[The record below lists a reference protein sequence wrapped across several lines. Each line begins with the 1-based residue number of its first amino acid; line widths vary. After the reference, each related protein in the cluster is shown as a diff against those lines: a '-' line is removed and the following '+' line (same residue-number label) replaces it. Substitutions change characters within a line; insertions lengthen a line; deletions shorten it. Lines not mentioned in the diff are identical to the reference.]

1 MEICFAVRHT
11 HGYKKIVEGFFQ
23 NKLLK
28 KVHCHSGPA
37 SNIYLV
43 AAGQI
48 SVGFAGVEL
57 WFSANSAGSFT
68 QICFA
73 PKDLRLAWLLSMTR
87 IFGLLQAVKYFHDNM
102 QIHRDL
108 KAGNILLSLDARV
121 SWICFFLG
129 WIKWL
134 RRRPLIEWWFQTLF
148 IFTPTWGNDPIF
160 LNIFQKGWNHQLV
173 EKVPLDKSWFNKMH
187 NDRTSAT
194 EEVQQAWTS

>member
-121 SWICFFLG
+121 SWICVFFGLD
-129 WIKWL
+129 
-134 RRRPLIEWWFQTLF
+134 QM
-148 IFTPTWGNDPIF
+148 
-160 LNIFQKGWNHQLV
+160 V
-173 EKVPLDKSWFNKMH
+173 EKAPFNWVVVSNIVYFHPYLGKWS
-187 NDRTSAT
+187 NLIKFFKRVETT
-194 EEVQQAWTS
+194 N